1 MKKTASNSSFSN
13 SVLPLLLSM
22 GMMLFATTS
31 VLADPIKKTVKA
43 KGSLSHI
50 VHQNYPNSS
59 LSKAQIMIAI
69 LAKNPTA
76 FRGANINFMLGNRTL
91 SLPDEAMIASIPIE
105 HAKSLLAQHN
115 RFYQQGKTGNL
126 TPPTFLTSGGDPAAL
141 EKLKTQHS
149 KQTVRVEQLSE
160 ESTRL
165 NSLVQHLESEK
176 DKRDEDLRVLE
187 EKIQVLKDAETQE
200 TTTRTTEENSPRTQR
215 LKDKNAALQQ
225 QLVESK
231 SELAENNRT
240 TISLER
246 RVIELQ
252 DQQTA
257 EPINTTK
264 TNNAQQAE
272 DNTRDTMASTTE
284 DILDAPA
291 TDLNGNIISPEENS
305 ASGFDL
311 SKLVWGLPLLA
322 ILVGLGL
329 LVKRFFTKRQHSELN
344 LDEVDDFDF
353 STPKMKAEDRAVEE
367 IDPFIEPTEEASLEV
382 SIKLDVAR
390 AYMEAEDNQSAY
402 EMLHDVLKE
411 GTTAQQQEAK
421 QLLAKL

>member
-1 MKKTASNSSFSN
+1 MKKTASNPSFSK
-13 SVLPLLLSM
+13 SVRLLIFSISM
-22 GMMLFATTS
+22 TLFATTS
-31 VLADPIKKTVKA
+31 VFADPIKETVIA
-43 KGSLSHI
+43 KGSLSRI
-50 VHQNYPNSS
+50 VSKNYPNSQ

-69 LAKNPTA
+69 LAKNPSV
-76 FRGANINFMLGNRTL
+76 FRGANINFMLGNKTL
-91 SLPDEAMIASIPIE
+91 LLPSEAVIASIPIE

-115 RFYQQGKTGNL
+115 HFYQQGKTGNL
-126 TPPTFLTSGGDPAAL
+126 TPPTFINSGGDPAAL
-141 EKLKTQHS
+141 EKLKNQHS

-165 NSLVQHLESEK
+165 QSLVQHLESEK

-187 EKIQVLKDAETQE
+187 EKIQILKASEREE
-200 TTTRTTEENSPRTQR
+200 TTTPVGKDSPSTQR

-252 DQQTA
+252 DQQVNKTTDTA
-257 EPINTTK
+257 DTDSPSQPNPTT
-264 TNNAQQAE
+264 
-272 DNTRDTMASTTE
+272 ASTSTE
-284 DILDAPA
+284 EILDAPA
-291 TDLNGNIISPEENS
+291 TDLNGNIISPEDNPS
-305 ASGFDL
+305 TGFDL
-311 SKLVWGLPLLA
+311 SKLIWGLPLLA
-322 ILVGLGL
+322 LLVGLGFL
-329 LVKRFFTKRQHSELN
+329 LKRFFSAKQHSKLN

-353 STPKMKAEDRAVEE
+353 TTPKMKVENRTINE
-367 IDPFIEPTEEASLEV
+367 INPTEEASLEV

-390 AYMEAEDNQSAY
+390 AYMEADDNQSAY
-402 EMLHDVLKE
+402 EMLNEVLKE